1 MHAMQMAEG
10 RSGEMG
16 RRRGGRGRTG
26 SGRQSWNRQPRS
38 LGTRL
43 ALQSGTLGPRLE
55 GAVGCWGEAG
65 AGKMYVWGPAC
76 TLQAHVPAVG
86 LRRAPWAC
94 SFVPGEET
102 SRAFLSAQNIFPSTS
117 FRPRPLKALQQ
128 YPRAPRTSRSPRSP
142 QHLPVQGLAAR
153 GPSTPS
159 RVPNGPKSP
168 KAPAQLKQ
176 LPLTKQQMAKTPSG
190 LALGPGLL
198 CFLGEEA
205 RMVSARPWLEDSTAR
220 LVQQTGA
227 TVRGLAGRAL
237 SLIAAGIV
245 IVMSFG
251 GAWLPEALTGALRI
265 CAHSSHDS

>member
-1 MHAMQMAEG
+1 MRWGVGVEAGGGQAA
-10 RSGEMG
+10 
-16 RRRGGRGRTG
+16 GGRAGTG
-26 SGRQSWNRQPRS
+26 SPD
-38 LGTRL
+38 
-43 ALQSGTLGPRLE
+43 P
-55 GAVGCWGEAG
+55 
-65 AGKMYVWGPAC
+65 WGPAWPC
-76 TLQAHVPAVG
+76 SLAHWDHGWKELWAAGEKLELARCMSGVLRAHQCNLQAHVPAVG
-86 LRRAPWAC
+86 LRRAQWTC

-102 SRAFLSAQNIFPSTS
+102 SRAFLSPQNIFPSTS

-128 YPRAPRTSRSPRSP
+128 CPRAPRTSRSPRSP
-142 QHLPVQGLAAR
+142 APQHLPVQGLVAR

-176 LPLTKQQMAKTPSG
+176 LPLTKQQMAKTPSK